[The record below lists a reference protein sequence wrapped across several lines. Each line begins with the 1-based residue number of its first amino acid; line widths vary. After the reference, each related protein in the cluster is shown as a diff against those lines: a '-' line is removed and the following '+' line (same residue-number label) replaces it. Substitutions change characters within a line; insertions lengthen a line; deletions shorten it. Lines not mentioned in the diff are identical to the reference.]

1 MLLLPQEIETAESG
15 HDQQVE
21 RMEKDNSEYDEEIF
35 EVCETKPEATENLY
49 QNW

>member
-1 MLLLPQEIETAESG
+1 MILLPQEIETAESG

-21 RMEKDNSEYDEEIF
+21 KDNCEYDEEIF